1 MEENLERYDMLLGGP
16 DVAGDAGLPET
27 DDGDG
32 IRARQMVMTELDLA
46 KIREYYPEFVDG
58 DDIEVVLVGKSCLEQ

>member
-1 MEENLERYDMLLGGP
+1 MLWGGP

-32 IRARQMVMTELDLA
+32 IRARRMMMTEDDLA
-46 KIREYYPEFVDG
+46 RIKEYYPDFGDG
-58 DDIEVVLVGKSCLEQ
+58 DDGIEVVLVRKSCLEQ